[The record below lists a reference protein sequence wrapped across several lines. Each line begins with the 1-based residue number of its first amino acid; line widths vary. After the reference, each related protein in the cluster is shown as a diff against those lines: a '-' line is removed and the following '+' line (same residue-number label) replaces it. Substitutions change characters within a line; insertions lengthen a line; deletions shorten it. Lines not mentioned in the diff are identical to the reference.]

1 MDILRSLP
9 IWEVNLSDDKFFD
22 ATSGIL
28 LPHDFPF
35 YSFRQNSN
43 VYKPTK
49 KDHASLTKLG
59 AACKSGL
66 GLLEDL
72 IQQINTLFPTP
83 SQHPKYTTFLRK
95 ILSKKWR
102 NDQIVRY
109 LKKYPMFPNKTLT
122 EFVKINTL
130 YDMNVTI
137 FRRIF
142 KDEKFLP
149 SELQDNSDCLK
160 ALKSMGLICKMIPT
174 EIPETNENQR
184 EVLLN
189 TLLKRLTEQR
199 DNEYHDV
206 IFNVGM
212 KKIGANR
219 YVLSGTLYYYYYFK
233 KFLFPYFPH

>member
-9 IWEVNLSDDKFFD
+9 IWQVNLCADKFFD

-28 LPHDFPF
+28 LPYDFPF

-43 VYKPTK
+43 IYRLAK

-59 AACKSGL
+59 APCKGGL
-66 GLLEDL
+66 ELLEGL
-72 IQQINTLFPTP
+72 IQEINTLFPTP
-83 SQHPKYTTFLRK
+83 SKHPKYSTFLRK
-95 ILSKKWR
+95 ILSDKWR
-102 NDQIVRY
+102 NDQIVQY
-109 LKKYPMFPNKTLT
+109 LTKYPMFPNKTLT

-130 YDMNVTI
+130 YDMNVPI
-137 FRRIF
+137 FRGIF
-142 KDEKFLP
+142 KDDKFLP
-149 SELQDNSDCLK
+149 SELQDNAVCLET
-160 ALKSMGLICKMIPT
+160 LKSMGLICKMIPT

-189 TLLKRLTEQR
+189 TLLKKLTEQQ

-219 YVLSGTLYYYYYFK
+219 YVLSGTLYYY
-233 KFLFPYFPH
+233 